1 MNVQF
6 SIRFWCAICSAWMQF
21 CFIIR
26 IILQWRY
33 ALQMIYL
40 MLDGRKYIVCDPT
53 YIGVSI
59 GNAMPQFKQ
68 PAAKVVI
75 INQNNN
81 KRARKINVLSLLF
94 WKCYEKICKESI
106 KVSVKG
112 KENTQIYILGCRSG
126 CLPCNGL
133 TINLVC
139 GA

>member
-6 SIRFWCAICSAWMQF
+6 SIRFWCAICSAWMLF

-40 MLDGRKYIVCDPT
+40 MLDGHKYIVCDPT

-94 WKCYEKICKESI
+94 
-106 KVSVKG
+106 
-112 KENTQIYILGCRSG
+112 
-126 CLPCNGL
+126 
-133 TINLVC
+133 
-139 GA
+139 